1 MRSGFIRLT
10 GQQLSTEL
18 RGMNALTVALV
29 SLLMQMYAI
38 QPVVQFCNA
47 AGVNMTPFAAVFVFN
62 DIYYTFLSTIMSL
75 GMVALCADAPFLS
88 QYQMQVLLR
97 TGRKRWLCGQLVYL
111 FILSLTYTAF
121 WAVCPLLCAFGRIEW
136 SNQWGKIWTTLSFTD
151 AAYQMRIML
160 DIPYSIVSRYSPMEA
175 LMLCLSLRFLYIF
188 MLGMIIFIG
197 NLISRSCA
205 GIVIGTLMS
214 LMDYMLTTNGFR
226 PFYLA
231 SPLTL
236 TRISMLDPRNIWFDP
251 TPAKAFIVLGG
262 GVLVLALYML
272 LPGRRHIDI

>member
-1 MRSGFIRLT
+1 
-10 GQQLSTEL
+10 
-18 RGMNALTVALV
+18 
-29 SLLMQMYAI
+29 
-38 QPVVQFCNA
+38 
-47 AGVNMTPFAAVFVFN
+47 
-62 DIYYTFLSTIMSL
+62 
-75 GMVALCADAPFLS
+75 
-88 QYQMQVLLR
+88 
-97 TGRKRWLCGQLVYL
+97 
-111 FILSLTYTAF
+111 
-121 WAVCPLLCAFGRIEW
+121 
-136 SNQWGKIWTTLSFTD
+136 
-151 AAYQMRIML
+151 ML
-160 DIPYSIVSRYSPMEA
+160 DVPYSIVSQYSPMEA

-214 LMDYMLTTNGFR
+214 LLDYMLTTNGFR

-272 LPGRRHIDI
+272 LPCRRHIDI

>member
-10 GQQLSTEL
+10 GQQLNTEL
-18 RGMNALTVALV
+18 RSINALTVALV

-38 QPVVQFCNA
+38 QPVVQFCDA
-47 AGVNMTPFAAVFVFN
+47 AGVNMTPFATVFVFN

-111 FILSLTYTAF
+111 LILSLTYTAF

-136 SNQWGKIWTTLSFTD
+136 SNQWGKISTTLSFTD
-151 AAYQMRIML
+151 AAFQMRIML

-175 LMLCLSLRFLYIF
+175 LMLCLSLRFLYIY
-188 MLGMIIFIG
+188 MRGMSIFIG
-197 NLISRSCA
+197 NQKSRTSA
-205 GIVIGTLMS
+205 GIVIGTQMS
-214 LMDYMLTTNGFR
+214 LLDYMLTTNGFR
-226 PFYLA
+226 SFYLA

-251 TPAKAFIVLGG
+251 TPAKAFMVLGG